1 MKIVKIFGLFHIW
14 TKSKLMN
21 RHSSQPF
28 SAHYYTTSE
37 LITDNSYQFQ
47 SFADLNP
54 SESAEDIKVQNK
66 LHYGL
71 PWSIVSKIIDKYPK
85 WIYTVRAC
93 SRQAYRFCGVAI
105 WPSYSPYNFNSQNY
119 MNDPCIYYLWP
130 RTHTTLRWQGVAMN
144 AERLRVYFYT
154 WCDRFIREINL
165 SFVAPV

>member
-1 MKIVKIFGLFHIW
+1 MPIHEFLVSTFMKIVKIFGLFHIW

-66 LHYGL
+66 PHYGL

-119 MNDPCIYYLWP
+119 MNDPCIYYLWD
-130 RTHTTLRWQGVAMN
+130 RRIFGWDLATGNRSWQLASNGVN
-144 AERLRVYFYT
+144 
-154 WCDRFIREINL
+154 
-165 SFVAPV
+165 